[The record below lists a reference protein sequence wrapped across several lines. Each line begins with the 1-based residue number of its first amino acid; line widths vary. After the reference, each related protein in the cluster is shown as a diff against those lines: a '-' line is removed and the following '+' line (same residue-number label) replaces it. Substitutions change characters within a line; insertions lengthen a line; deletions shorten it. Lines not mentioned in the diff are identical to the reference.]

1 MKHWFG
7 NAMRGF
13 CMGLADVVPGVSG
26 GTVALILGI
35 YPRLVDA
42 VGSVGAGM
50 LARVPTRAF
59 RAALRRGLRDPAGRG
74 AGPGGVEDPN
84 GVEDP
89 DGVDARRVLLLA
101 SVGAGIVPAIL
112 VGSEVLPGL
121 LSAYPEQMKG
131 LFLGLVAAS
140 VMIPARR
147 IERWRPGR
155 WALAAGAALFTVW
168 FTGLPTSA
176 DRLATGTVTLTF
188 APVASEVRLTPDNL
202 TLEAPATDARPRVLY
217 GPAGS
222 VAVPAGSSTVE
233 LEVAAR
239 MSGAAANLAPGSIR
253 TAAGP
258 LEVSDVSQRTA
269 IRGGSDPDLLF
280 VFLGGALAISA
291 MSLPG
296 LSGAFVLLLLGLYYF
311 ALYSLRLAIH
321 HWDPG
326 AVAVVLTMITGMA
339 VGLLTFAR
347 ILKALFARWHD
358 GTLAVLVGLMVG
370 SVREL
375 WPFVDH
381 ANDGREVL
389 VLPAVADAT
398 VMTVALTV
406 AAGVLAV
413 LVLDA
418 AGRRLRAEGDT
429 TPTLETDR

>member
-1 MKHWFG
+1 MRHWLG
-7 NAMRGF
+7 NSIRGF

-26 GTVALILGI
+26 GTVALVLGI

-59 RAALRRGLRDPAGRG
+59 RVAVRRGLRDPAGSGTGRQ
-74 AGPGGVEDPN
+74 

-89 DGVDARRVLLLA
+89 DSVDARRVLLLA

-155 WALAAGAALFTVW
+155 WGLAVGAALFTVW

-176 DRLATGTVTLTF
+176 DRVATGTVTLTF
-188 APVASEVRLTPDNL
+188 APVPSDVRLTPGNL
-202 TLEAPATDARPRVLY
+202 TLEAPGNDARPRVLY
-217 GPAGS
+217 GPARS
-222 VAVPAGSSTVE
+222 VAVPAGSTSVE

-239 MSGAAANLAPGSIR
+239 MAGAAANLAPGSIR
-253 TAAGP
+253 IAAGP
-258 LEVSDVSQRTA
+258 VEVSEVSQEA
-269 IRGGSDPDLLF
+269 AMRGGSDPGLLF
-280 VFLGGALAISA
+280 VFVGGALAISA

-326 AVAVVLTMITGMA
+326 AVAVVLTMVTGMA
-339 VGLLTFAR
+339 IGLLTFAR
-347 ILKALFARWHD
+347 MLKALFAKWRD

-381 ANDGREVL
+381 ANDGREIL
-389 VLPAVADAT
+389 VLPAMADAT
-398 VMTVALTV
+398 VMSVTLTF

-413 LVLDA
+413 LLLEA
-418 AGRRLRAEGDT
+418 SGRRLRARGDT
-429 TPTLETDR
+429 APTLEADR

>member
-140 VMIPARR
+140 VMIPASQ
-147 IERWRPGR
+147 
-155 WALAAGAALFTVW
+155 ALAPRKVG
-168 FTGLPTSA
+168 TGRGCRSLHHLVHRTA
-176 DRLATGTVTLTF
+176 DVG
-188 APVASEVRLTPDNL
+188 
-202 TLEAPATDARPRVLY
+202 
-217 GPAGS
+217 GPAGHRHRDADIRPGGVRS
-222 VAVPAGSSTVE
+222 
-233 LEVAAR
+233 
-239 MSGAAANLAPGSIR
+239 APHPR
-253 TAAGP
+253 
-258 LEVSDVSQRTA
+258 
-269 IRGGSDPDLLF
+269 
-280 VFLGGALAISA
+280 
-291 MSLPG
+291 
-296 LSGAFVLLLLGLYYF
+296 
-311 ALYSLRLAIH
+311 
-321 HWDPG
+321 
-326 AVAVVLTMITGMA
+326 
-339 VGLLTFAR
+339 
-347 ILKALFARWHD
+347 
-358 GTLAVLVGLMVG
+358 
-370 SVREL
+370 
-375 WPFVDH
+375 
-381 ANDGREVL
+381 
-389 VLPAVADAT
+389 
-398 VMTVALTV
+398 
-406 AAGVLAV
+406 
-413 LVLDA
+413 
-418 AGRRLRAEGDT
+418 
-429 TPTLETDR
+429 